1 MRAASCAA
9 WPDPAVPTRVVG
21 GVPGWGEAG
30 EGGGLA
36 LGPAVGG
43 GEVAVG
49 EFLGQRAGF
58 AEHEGHVGPADLE
71 LGESVGDHGGADP
84 VEFEDPGV
92 AVLDHQGGA
101 G

>member
-1 MRAASCAA
+1 M
-9 WPDPAVPTRVVG
+9 PTRVVG

-30 EGGGLA
+30 DRSELTF
-36 LGPAVGG
+36 GPGVGG

-49 EFLGQRAGF
+49 EFLGQRSGF

-71 LGESVGDHGGADP
+71 FGEPVGDHRGADP